1 MTQGSIPTFDSI
13 PLYIVFII
21 MNPRL
26 LQEIALIKSNISL
39 LEDYVLP
46 KDVRYSNIQFR
57 SQVENDKVNKDLLD
71 DINKAAERAGVE
83 VLVGTI
89 TSTHPKGKYGS
100 KETLHTGGNAVDIP
114 VINGKAVSEKIK
126 DEVEKFNSELE
137 RLGYARNIEEGKD
150 KAFLTFGFPDHDDH
164 VHVSNRVSGESSD
177 SDEEESGYVGGE
189 FKQEKPSF
197 DLEKLG
203 GSFKR
208 FTNLFPKF

>member
-1 MTQGSIPTFDSI
+1 
-13 PLYIVFII
+13 

-100 KETLHTGGNAVDIP
+100 KDTLHTGGNAVDIP

-177 SDEEESGYVGGE
+177 SDEEESGFVGGE

-203 GSFKR
+203 KSFER

>member
-1 MTQGSIPTFDSI
+1 
-13 PLYIVFII
+13 

-137 RLGYARNIEEGKD
+137 RLGYARNIEVGKD

-177 SDEEESGYVGGE
+177 SDEEEESGYVGGE
-189 FKQEKPSF
+189 FKQETPKF

-203 GSFKR
+203 KSFER